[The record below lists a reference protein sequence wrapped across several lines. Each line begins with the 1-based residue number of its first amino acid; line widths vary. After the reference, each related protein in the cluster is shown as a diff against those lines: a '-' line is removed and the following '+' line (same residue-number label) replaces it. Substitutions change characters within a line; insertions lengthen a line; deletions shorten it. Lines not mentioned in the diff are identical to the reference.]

1 MSKRLIEVNLLDKIF
16 DFFGGN
22 ASDREKEE
30 FLGTFQSKDPQLHR
44 ALQNWQTD
52 LLGLMQASRNVYVK
66 NGKDTTRIDKLIS
79 KIKQG

>member
-1 MSKRLIEVNLLDKIF
+1 MSKRLIEVSLLNKIF

-22 ASDREKEE
+22 ASAEEKEE

-44 ALQNWQTD
+44 ALQNWQSD
-52 LLGLMQASRNVYVK
+52 LLGLMQASRKVYVK

>member
-22 ASDREKEE
+22 ASDKEKEE
-30 FLGTFQSKDPQLHR
+30 FLGTFQSNDPQLHR
-44 ALQNWQTD
+44 ALQNWQND
-52 LLGLMQASRNVYVK
+52 LIGVLQASRKVYVK
-66 NGKDTTRIDKLIS
+66 HGKDTTRVDKLIS